1 MKIAKTT
8 TKIVHDMTPMKILS
22 QIWLHENTILMRL
35 DHHMVLFRDG
45 IVYNIYFNLLN
56 MINHCS
62 PIYTWSN

>member
-1 MKIAKTT
+1 
-8 TKIVHDMTPMKILS
+8 MTPMKILS